1 MSEKHG
7 EENYLRETEERVKHT
22 FVTLVKMCLHLKKLS
37 EIRMFFFSIHHKNM
51 IFKIKEKSNL
61 FNECDRVTTVTL
73 LETRLIISIKL
84 HCHHKSTKSIRTKT
98 QN

>member
-7 EENYLRETEERVKHT
+7 KVNYLRETEERVKHT

-37 EIRMFFFSIHHKNM
+37 EFRTFFFHYHKNM